1 MDLNFTKMTLSG
13 EKYISFMKNRSG
25 TSSWYVVQIQRNGF
39 RYQKSSPC
47 LNEAIIIRNK
57 TLALFGEA
65 IS

>member
-1 MDLNFTKMTLSG
+1 MTLSG

>member
-1 MDLNFTKMTLSG
+1 MTLSG

-47 LNEAIIIRNK
+47 LNEAIIIRNN

>member
-1 MDLNFTKMTLSG
+1 MTLSG

-39 RYQKSSPC
+39 RYQKSSPY
-47 LNEAIIIRNK
+47 LNEAIIIRNN